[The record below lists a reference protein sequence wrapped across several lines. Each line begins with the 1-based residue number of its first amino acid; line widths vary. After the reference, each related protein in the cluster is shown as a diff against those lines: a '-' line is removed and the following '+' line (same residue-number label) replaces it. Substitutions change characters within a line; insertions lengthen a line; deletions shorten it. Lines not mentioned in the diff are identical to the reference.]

1 MFDFIYEQRE
11 IFTFFGERA
20 QRMKLAEEFTELIYA
35 LRSGDRDH
43 IEEELADLHNVLCQ
57 FIGRY
62 DTQRI
67 HDIAIAKI
75 ERTKLRIDNG
85 YYDRITGERYKADA
99 PCR

>member
-1 MFDFIYEQRE
+1 MFDFIDEQRE
-11 IFTFFGERA
+11 IFTFFGERT
-20 QRMKLAEEFTELIYA
+20 QRMKLAEEFTELMAAI
-35 LRSGDRDH
+35 RGGDREH

-57 FIGRY
+57 FIGHY